1 MRSNYK
7 KLGDYIRLIPERNK
21 DLQCSNIIG
30 LSTKKKFI
38 PSIANIIGTD
48 MTTYRIVR
56 HNQFVYCPVT
66 SRNSDKIT
74 VALYQEHQEAI
85 ISQAYLV
92 FEVIDE
98 NKLHP
103 EYLMMWFRR
112 PEFDRYARFM
122 SHGSTRENFSWEEMG
137 NVELPI
143 PDITKQREIVKEY
156 NVLVNRIALNNQ
168 LIQKLEETAQAIY
181 KQWFVDFEFPDENGK
196 PYKSNGGEMVES
208 QFGEIPIGWKLT
220 FLKDCINKANTG
232 GDAIRKTPIVD
243 YNTGIKCARVGD
255 ISQKR
260 EPYQWAFCNVNKAD
274 FNRFRLRKNE
284 ILVTRTATLGLTLFI
299 DDDLNAVYNNG
310 LIRIIVNDKVTLP
323 LFLATVMNTT
333 NYLIYIKEI
342 NAGSSTRPNMKIDYL
357 LGYSFVCPIL
367 NEQKKYIELL
377 QPIHNYLK
385 TLIRENHNIEAL
397 KSLFFAKISM

>member
-74 VALYQEHQEAI
+74 VALYQKHQEAI

-122 SHGSTRENFSWEEMG
+122 SHGSTRENFSWEEMCHT
-137 NVELPI
+137 ELPV
-143 PDITKQREIVKEY
+143 PDIAKQREIVKEY
-156 NVLVNRIALNNQ
+156 NRHLQNR
-168 LIQKLEETAQAIY
+168 
-181 KQWFVDFEFPDENGK
+181 NGEGQQDGK
-196 PYKSNGGEMVES
+196 
-208 QFGEIPIGWKLT
+208 IG
-220 FLKDCINKANTG
+220 FY
-232 GDAIRKTPIVD
+232 P
-243 YNTGIKCARVGD
+243 
-255 ISQKR
+255 
-260 EPYQWAFCNVNKAD
+260 
-274 FNRFRLRKNE
+274 NE
-284 ILVTRTATLGLTLFI
+284 R
-299 DDDLNAVYNNG
+299 
-310 LIRIIVNDKVTLP
+310 
-323 LFLATVMNTT
+323 
-333 NYLIYIKEI
+333 
-342 NAGSSTRPNMKIDYL
+342 
-357 LGYSFVCPIL
+357 
-367 NEQKKYIELL
+367 
-377 QPIHNYLK
+377 
-385 TLIRENHNIEAL
+385 
-397 KSLFFAKISM
+397 